1 MYMYKDLG
9 FRPIEREDLD
19 ALKELHNDQ
28 STFLNLATIHMVDD
42 DDQEAW
48 WEIQKS
54 KKGDERYSLIRQNT
68 DKEELIGRLRI
79 VNIDNANRNC
89 EVGLDILPHLR
100 GQGLGKKSYYMVLEY
115 LFMHQNM
122 NMVYLKAADYNPE
135 AIGLYEKVGFRHTG
149 YLKVFLYRHGKY
161 WNYIIMCITKD
172 EYLS

>member
-100 GQGLGKKSYYMVLEY
+100 GQGLGKKVVLHGARVFIYAPEHEHG
-115 LFMHQNM
+115 LF
-122 NMVYLKAADYNPE
+122 E
-135 AIGLYEKVGFRHTG
+135 GGGL
-149 YLKVFLYRHGKY
+149 
-161 WNYIIMCITKD
+161 
-172 EYLS
+172 